1 MDKTV
6 TKTAAG
12 DSTMTAVVL
21 LWFIGA
27 LQSGN
32 WAMSMEVAVASTGLL
47 TRIIDAIKDWIYLRH
62 GAPIQP
68 ITPMAAPAAAASL
81 VLYAW
86 WLTAA
91 V

>member
-47 TRIIDAIKDWIYLRH
+47 TRLLDAIKEYLYRDQAVV
-62 GAPIQP
+62 APVA
-68 ITPMAAPAAAASL
+68 TPAAAATL

-86 WLTAA
+86 WLTGTPGL
-91 V
+91 